1 MADDFLRRTEHS
13 GYSVD
18 VLSLILPLGTIRHTL
33 TRNTTEISG
42 GMSFFLA
49 TGNLPGAAR
58 SALGRLLNGQATGLS
73 VPIDTVNFLRFAAQ
87 FRAVHRGAVFN
98 DMRTTSVRKLLPE
111 AWGFICPVHTPDG
124 APCGLLNHLSESCEV
139 AYLKVENGNS

>member
-1 MADDFLRRTEHS
+1 MSTFVRFLAN
-13 GYSVD
+13 
-18 VLSLILPLGTIRHTL
+18 IRHTL
-33 TRNTTEISG
+33 TRNTAEISS

-49 TGNLPGAAR
+49 TGNLPGIAR
-58 SALGRLLNGQATGLS
+58 STLGRLFNGQATGLS

-87 FRAVHRGAVFN
+87 FRAVHRGAAFN

-124 APCGLLNHLSESCEV
+124 APCGLLNHLAESTEV
-139 AYLKVENGNS
+139 SWVVWLCRD